1 MTAISNDHSAF
12 ARRYASAYL
21 DAIDQANLES
31 AAGEI
36 KSFLKLI
43 AENRDLRSVIEN
55 PLFSA
60 TDKRTILQA
69 VAAKASLTK
78 PLANFMLTVLD
89 NGRIEHLPSI
99 LRAVLLQIN
108 KRQGAVDARIET
120 AFPLNKEQEDKLAAE
135 IGTLTGG
142 KANMT
147 VHVNPALIGG
157 IVITLGSQRFD
168 GSVKRRLELLA
179 QQMRDGS
186 NEASQDAAAPKSKK
200 LKA

>member
-21 DAIDQANLES
+21 DAIDQANLDS

-60 TDKRTILQA
+60 VDKRAILQA
-69 VAAKASLTK
+69 VSQKAGLTK
-78 PLANFMLTVLD
+78 SLGNFMLTVLD
-89 NGRIEHLPSI
+89 NGRVEHLASI

-120 AFPLNKEQEDKLAAE
+120 AFPLNKEQEGKLAAE
-135 IGTLTGG
+135 IGSLTGG

-186 NEASQDAAAPKSKK
+186 HEQESSAPKKTKK
-200 LKA
+200 A